1 VGRGRTADVT
11 GPDRLGDGFCQRASR
26 REQEGGTIDAMSS
39 TCMRSSKT
47 IFYIVAGT
55 IIVVALL
62 NRFLFARD
70 FLDFLRLTP

>member
-1 VGRGRTADVT
+1 
-11 GPDRLGDGFCQRASR
+11 
-26 REQEGGTIDAMSS
+26 
-39 TCMRSSKT
+39 MRSPKT
-47 IFYIVAGT
+47 IFYIVAGI